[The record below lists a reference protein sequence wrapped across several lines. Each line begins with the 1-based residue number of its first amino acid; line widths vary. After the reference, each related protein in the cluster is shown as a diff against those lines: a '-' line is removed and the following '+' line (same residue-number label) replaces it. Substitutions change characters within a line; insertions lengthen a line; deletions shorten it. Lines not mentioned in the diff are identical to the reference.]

1 LAAKQAGVIGT
12 TFVSTVGSNSDSL
25 CLYMR
30 NDWFSSINSAADFW
44 KAFDIFDKKYIIE
57 TQVPQENIPV
67 SLRGLM
73 QDLF

>member
-1 LAAKQAGVIGT
+1 
-12 TFVSTVGSNSDSL
+12 
-25 CLYMR
+25 LYMR
-30 NDWFSSINSAADFW
+30 NDWFSSINTAADFW